1 MGKTRSSFWYFVLP
15 GLSIYAV
22 FFLLPIVQALWYSF
36 YQWPGFGSG
45 KFIGL
50 ENYITLMSD
59 SILMISLTNSLIF
72 MLLSFAIMLPFSFLL
87 ANSIASL
94 SPSRSAAFYSIVI
107 FMPCIVASVA
117 VGQMWETILNRNYGI
132 ISYLMESFFGTKGPN
147 WLGDMNLSIYTI
159 IFVNTWQWM
168 GLSTLI
174 FSAAIKNVPKEL
186 YDASKIDGAGPLQ
199 QFIWVTV
206 PMTSKTIMV
215 NMLIMAFGTLR
226 AFDLV
231 FILTAGGPL
240 DSSQMPAHYMYY
252 QTFKYLE
259 FGPGSAIAVLILILA
274 IFSYIGIRIIFLII
288 PIISS
293 TKVKIN
299 QYQHVKFKKGLNSE
313 T

>member
-1 MGKTRSSFWYFVLP
+1 MGKTRFTFWYFVLP
-15 GLSIYAV
+15 GLSIYIA

-50 ENYITLMSD
+50 LNYITLMSD
-59 SILMISLTNSLIF
+59 SILMISLKNSLIF

-94 SPSRSAAFYSIVI
+94 SPSRSAAFYSIII

-147 WLGDMNLSIYTI
+147 WLGNMNLSIYTI

-174 FSAAIKNVPKEL
+174 FSAAIKNVPNEL
-186 YDASKIDGAGPLQ
+186 YDASKIDGAGPIQ
-199 QFIWVTV
+199 QMIWVTV

-252 QTFKYLE
+252 QTFK
-259 FGPGSAIAVLILILA
+259 
-274 IFSYIGIRIIFLII
+274 
-288 PIISS
+288 
-293 TKVKIN
+293 
-299 QYQHVKFKKGLNSE
+299 
-313 T
+313 